1 MSYTQKID
9 IILNGTEKIRQLE
22 GAISAADSA
31 ALSLKASIESIGEG
45 IQNTS
50 QIIKGVLKVER
61 DIQGLIK
68 GQQIPRTPDGRRF
81 AGGEVRAAFERR
93 KKRRLEMRREAEE
106 FKNSLIEEVKTLR
119 ASLEQQ
125 RKILAEN
132 QSKSA
137 KLRESKKNL
146 PRESLAARNQLVTD
160 LRREEIINR
169 FRGRISEFNRKGRG
183 SRLPQDLRDQA
194 KEIQEAFKKALK
206 LPGETLREQQANIR
220 IIDRLSQAFEQL
232 NRRQNEL
239 RRNENSR
246 SSIFNR
252 SIKAQE
258 RIQELERTGVIS
270 QKRAAQLRKSAVRA
284 QEVGVGGSDFGA
296 GLSIVK
302 EVEQSIQRIERAR
315 KRSLKI
321 ASEDIVDQRAFN
333 TLDALERKIN
343 SVINRGGNR
352 DVFSGLFDELDKLRN
367 FVGTKNIDEYRKS
380 VEKIRGEIDRLAQSE
395 KDRLQKNKTALAE
408 AADRGRVLNSGS
420 VLESKIRY
428 LQAVGAITPDA
439 GAEASGRAR
448 GAISAA
454 GSGDIGN
461 AKRLLAEAQDFI
473 SAQEKQ
479 FFYAEKIDKLEKKRV
494 ETQSKLA
501 SAQDNYTSRTGRYLD
516 VLDSGTKDLDNWVKN
531 VLDLEQSV
539 TSFVSGN
546 KKALADF
553 DAELSRR
560 TRAKKSA
567 TTRRQIIADVA
578 SGGKRVTSLLDSGA
592 ITKEFARSIR
602 GSLISIGK
610 SARTSGAMPEDLRSN
625 LSGVLSRLKGIS
637 VPSSPGRLINSVA
650 ATGSRLTSLIESNA
664 VPDGL
669 IKPLREALIDI
680 GREAR
685 NASTPLEDL
694 SERLGVIRNR
704 LSTFKKPSDSSDLDQ
719 LLRNVESG
727 KKASARYLGGTTEEA
742 IDKIVRTFNKT
753 AGSGRAANAGMDAI
767 GNISSKIVGRIGQVA
782 SSGAS
787 IGANLIDTFS
797 SEVKSSA
804 SKIAASGTAIADK
817 FKSSVKK
824 AFGIASPS
832 RFMLEIVR
840 NLIETYISEL
850 ERNYPRIQAATQKA
864 FGELTIKRD
873 VRQLFGT
880 SKGFEFASRPS
891 TGFRA
896 LPQSATGSGASRE
909 GRSILIDTFREQ
921 IGNLTTQPFIYKNL
935 LRAIPERS
943 ITTRLAGLASQRAM
957 MAEIP
962 SFMSTQRMIGPGA
975 LEKEIQKIYAE
986 FIKSIRATNP
996 WIGPAGDYS
1005 KFIDSVVTSTRRLVD
1020 QAEAVRRDQLVLPE
1034 ARIAGALPPIG
1045 GSSAPITR
1053 EERIARAYR
1062 RSADRA
1068 STVIQDDA
1076 LALANRIIGIGSTSS
1091 AIGARP
1097 IFVTGGSSTG
1107 FQMGQQTGVASS
1119 SPLFSRT
1126 GQQPGSWSFSNGFAG
1141 GSQGASA
1148 AATAAATNAATT
1160 AARTAATAAA
1170 GAAAGAAAR
1179 AAQTGAGMN
1188 ASPGL
1193 AAINDAAEQGARA
1206 LLTLADLADPAR
1218 MSLNNIELLSQAL
1231 TNVRGAIDSTDAN
1244 FGQLDRQLRRTI
1256 GNLED
1261 QRARRDPSADFLT
1274 RRFGRRGGAAI
1285 SEGLIGGAFPLL
1297 FGQGLGASVGGLVGG
1312 AVGGAAGGMLGFGLS
1327 LAGTAIGSA
1336 VDTTIQNL
1344 KDLAGALK
1352 SPAETMAALE
1362 ASGFRV
1368 RDSLKL
1374 QVDQLQAVGRAYDAQ
1389 TLVLQEVQ
1397 KRLGP
1402 GSLTELSQL
1411 DAAQK
1416 KLQEQYNAIASEIQ
1430 VRFLPVLQGFLEFLG
1445 GAAGN
1450 LSGFASQSRLQRLD
1464 PEKLN
1469 QLRDQAIK
1477 ETDRGPFGGEGAGK
1491 AYNARLDELARQELS
1506 KRFANER
1513 AQIKLSPQE
1522 ALAAETT
1529 QIQESRKIADQIQ
1542 SAYREALDLQRKAY
1556 DLQRE
1561 GADIN
1566 REIADYSYKKER
1578 EIVDLRQQAAEAAIN
1593 NARAAAQNRIER
1605 SDLNA
1610 REVFASA
1617 VGFEQQLLTNVR
1629 EVMRTRKEGEADIE
1643 QSRRKL
1649 ELTLAKLNRDVED
1662 YKRTTAREID
1672 DIERRKLAYTR
1683 SVEDYKMQVADY
1695 VLERARQAADLMRQA
1710 MTLPDMGGAGG
1721 AIGGLASAIDR
1732 IGGAY
1737 QFRGVTAQGAKKPD
1751 DYQSDPRENFFFDR
1765 RPQLIDK
1772 AKTRISSLTQ
1782 KDLAALAF
1790 TVLTEAGPTDIGKM
1804 DVAANLLV
1812 RSANLGNAPISA
1824 VAKQPGQYIG
1834 VNRYSRNDLESEAR
1848 GRQVFGSSY
1857 DRVLSLIRGGI
1868 VGGMGG
1874 GGSLPGSIS
1883 GRLDASGQNGA
1894 DMPVAANNAIRSY
1907 HNGIVTAIDRAGRNG
1922 NYAVIE
1928 FIDDL
1933 GNKLEA
1939 TYSHMTSM
1947 VGVGQRVVGGQI
1959 IGRYDGSGRSSGPH
1973 NSIDINSPGTN
1984 GALQRNRETAAARR
1998 SADILVTGRVQG
2010 AAGSSLQ
2017 AMGATQITG
2026 AATQPVF
2033 NPVPIGATPVAA
2045 PLNRDRLEVLAR
2057 MTGNE
2062 REAQRILEEQ
2072 IKLKEKGVELG
2083 QLEQIL
2089 QNNQLPQLQQQ
2100 GKVLQSQIET
2110 RKKIL
2115 DLSDNAA
2122 SVTDIEAEA
2131 AARIAQIEK
2140 DRANAI
2146 AKVQKQYPGD
2156 AKSIEI
2162 INNQSKLA
2170 IDIARK
2176 EEEQRLKNLKLSNE
2190 LEGLERARTEI
2201 VQLQENI
2208 AIGKAEAAALE
2219 LGKLQASNIELLK
2232 ARLLYKQA
2240 SDEQKKTLET
2250 LTRQDEQQRNVNSL
2264 QGEYNNKLKDA
2275 KTRISE
2281 LYAGADGLTEYQK
2294 AIGEIAAKGIEND
2307 NGQADNIIKT
2317 AKAVDL
2323 LNQKAKQLE
2332 KIKQIAGAWTDA
2344 FVNFNAEL
2352 LKTGNLTEAL
2362 QKWGEDIGSKAVD
2375 MLLEIT
2381 MRPIQ
2386 DEIFK
2391 KIADFLGFEQPQ
2403 DPMLQPLNNMDGNI
2417 RSIKD
2422 DVAAIR
2428 VGGTDK
2434 MQLISQTSATTAA
2447 ANNIQPLGPG
2457 ITAASDSVSLAP
2469 AQVTTALESDA
2480 TLKAVSSIVNL
2491 GMAATT
2497 TAAQIT
2503 NLGSG
2508 TAAATQQTVANAA
2521 ANQTATAA
2529 TSAATRKAEGM
2540 GNTVEKVSKQEEE
2553 KMIKLKEYGKVLG
2566 TGIQVLGGIAMGIA
2580 GVQQMKKG
2588 GTYNVLMGLAG
2599 IFGSI
2604 SQTSFGFGKLF
2615 GVKGF
2620 AEGGRPPVNK
2630 PSWVGERGP
2639 ELWWPDRAGTI
2650 IPMDQLYIP
2659 GQSIRGYTS
2668 DDSQESDGN
2677 TSASDAGSSD
2687 TLFYATRAA
2696 LSKESANTTA
2706 TQQDMQIQQPAAID
2720 VRYESTVIN
2729 NVEYVTVE
2737 QHRRGMQEAAK
2748 MGQALAYK
2756 GLQSSVQTRKR
2767 IGM

>member
-9 IILNGTEKIRQLE
+9 IILNGTEKIKQLE

-160 LRREEIINR
+160 LRREEVINR

-284 QEVGVGGSDFGA
+284 QEVGVGGSDFEA

-333 TLDALERKIN
+333 TIDALERKIN
-343 SVINRGGNR
+343 SVINSGGNR
-352 DVFSGLFDELDKLRN
+352 DVFAGLFDGLDKLRN

-494 ETQSKLA
+494 ETQSKLT

-650 ATGSRLTSLIESNA
+650 ATGSRLTSLIEGNA

-727 KKASARYLGGTTEEA
+727 RKASTRYLGGTTEEA

-753 AGSGRAANAGMDAI
+753 AGSGRAANAGMGAI

-782 SSGAS
+782 SSGTS

-797 SEVKSSA
+797 SEVESSA

-840 NLIETYISEL
+840 NLVETYISEL
-850 ERNYPRIQAATQKA
+850 ERNYPGIQAATQKA

-873 VRQLFGT
+873 VRQLF
-880 SKGFEFASRPS
+880 A
-891 TGFRA
+891 
-896 LPQSATGSGASRE
+896 
-909 GRSILIDTFREQ
+909 
-921 IGNLTTQPFIYKNL
+921 
-935 LRAIPERS
+935 
-943 ITTRLAGLASQRAM
+943 
-957 MAEIP
+957 
-962 SFMSTQRMIGPGA
+962 
-975 LEKEIQKIYAE
+975 
-986 FIKSIRATNP
+986 
-996 WIGPAGDYS
+996 
-1005 KFIDSVVTSTRRLVD
+1005 
-1020 QAEAVRRDQLVLPE
+1020 
-1034 ARIAGALPPIG
+1034 
-1045 GSSAPITR
+1045 
-1053 EERIARAYR
+1053 
-1062 RSADRA
+1062 
-1068 STVIQDDA
+1068 
-1076 LALANRIIGIGSTSS
+1076 
-1091 AIGARP
+1091 
-1097 IFVTGGSSTG
+1097 TGGSSTG

-1218 MSLNNIELLSQAL
+1218 MSLNNLELLSQAL

-1274 RRFGRRGGAAI
+1274 RRFGRRGGAAV

-1312 AVGGAAGGMLGFGLS
+1312 AAGGAAGGMLGFGLS
-1327 LAGTAIGSA
+1327 LVGTAIGSA

-1477 ETDRGPFGGEGAGK
+1477 ETDRGPFGGEGARK

-1672 DIERRKLAYTR
+1672 DIERRKLAYAR

-1772 AKTRISSLTQ
+1772 AKARISSLTQ

-2033 NPVPIGATPVAA
+2033 NPVPIGATPAAA

-2100 GKVLQSQIET
+2100 GTVLQSQIET

-2529 TSAATRKAEGM
+2529 TSAATTKAEGM